1 LEGFSKGSRKSP
13 GHPTSI
19 IGLRPH
25 CLRKINAG
33 NRAAT
38 CALLNSRCY
47 LESVGAR
54 VAHPIIVTGAAGFI
68 GHAVSRRLLAE
79 GEKVIG
85 IDNLNDYY
93 DPKLKRAR
101 LETLLSLSDFRFE
114 RMDIAEPQ
122 ALRDLVQHHSV
133 KRIVH
138 LAAQAGVRHSID
150 NPFAYEHSN
159 LAGHLSILE
168 ACRSVPEFEHLV
180 YASSSSVYGE
190 RPLNSRGFHEDDP
203 CHRPVSLYAATK
215 RSCELMSTA
224 YARLFGMPQ
233 TGLRFFTVYGP
244 WGRPDMAYYKFAE
257 KMLAGEPIE
266 IFGNGAMARDFTYID
281 DIVEGVLGA
290 LQHPPRNGEHRI
302 LNIGD
307 SRPVSLL
314 SMVDALES
322 ALGVEAIKI
331 MRPMQPGD
339 VRVTFASIARIH
351 DLTGYRPKV
360 PLETGLRYFADW
372 FSEYRSRSRLAPN
385 VAEQPQQFKRAL
397 HERVEI
403 YQ

>member
-1 LEGFSKGSRKSP
+1 M
-13 GHPTSI
+13 
-19 IGLRPH
+19 
-25 CLRKINAG
+25 
-33 NRAAT
+33 
-38 CALLNSRCY
+38 
-47 LESVGAR
+47 SVSE
-54 VAHPIIVTGAAGFI
+54 PIIVTGAAGFI
-68 GHAVSRRLLAE
+68 GHAVSRKLLAE
-79 GEKVIG
+79 GHSVVG

-93 DPKLKRAR
+93 DPALKKAR
-101 LETLLSLSDFRFE
+101 LETLFDHPHFEFE
-114 RMDIAEPQ
+114 RMDIADS
-122 ALRDLVQHHSV
+122 LRLRALVQNHRV
-133 KRIVH
+133 KKVVH
-138 LAAQAGVRHSID
+138 LAAQAGVRYSLD

-159 LAGHLSILE
+159 LAGHLAVLE
-168 ACRSVPEFEHLV
+168 ACRASPSFEHLV

-190 RPLNSRGFHEDDP
+190 RPLNAHGFHEDDP

-224 YARLFGMPQ
+224 YARLFEMPQ

-244 WGRPDMAYYKFAE
+244 WGRPDMAYFKFAE
-257 KMLAGEPIE
+257 KMMASEPIE

-281 DIVEGVLGA
+281 DIVDGVMGA
-290 LQHPPRNGEHRI
+290 LAHAPKPGEHRL

-339 VRVTFASIARIH
+339 VRVTFACINRIR

-360 PLETGLRYFADW
+360 PLETGLRYFAEW
-372 FSEYRSRSRLAPN
+372 FMNYRMRPRAMPI
-385 VAEQPQQFKRAL
+385 VAERSQPSKQAL